1 MSRFIILC
9 IYLFFLMSTFNVAFA
24 QQASEWQDISI
35 EGVDNYNRANFQK
48 AAEKFEL
55 ALVLA
60 LTSEEG
66 GPRLV
71 NSYLNL
77 ALAYEALK
85 RDGESEKL
93 YLEAIRL
100 QEKDYGVKD
109 PALAVMLSRL
119 AGLYTERGEW
129 VMAEPLLRRA
139 LSVRED
145 VAGVN
150 HPYTALAVEELGN
163 LLFSQERYREAIVQ
177 FERAIM
183 IRANNFGS
191 FHRSLG
197 SVLTSLGISY
207 LSLGRLPEAESALL
221 NSLRIWDSE
230 VASSYNE
237 IIRTL
242 KQIVV
247 LYSLSNRYS
256 DALRYEERVIE
267 NVMNQFE
274 SEGMLLVEEIEL
286 YAAML
291 LQSGNIEAANI
302 QLQKANNIRDNI
314 RE

>member
-1 MSRFIILC
+1 MSRLIILC
-9 IYLFFLMSTFNVAFA
+9 IYLFFLLNTFNVAFA
-24 QQASEWQDISI
+24 QQATEWQDISI
-35 EGVDNYNRANFQK
+35 EGVDNYNRGDFQK
-48 AAEKFEL
+48 AADKFEL

-60 LTSEEG
+60 VTSEEG
-66 GPRLV
+66 GPRLI

-77 ALAYEALK
+77 ALAYEGLK
-85 RDGESEKL
+85 RDSESEKL

-150 HPYTALAVEELGN
+150 HPYTALAVVELGN
-163 LLFSQERYREAIVQ
+163 LLFSQERHREAIVQ
-177 FERAIM
+177 FERAIL

-197 SVLTSLGISY
+197 SILTSLGISY

-230 VASSYNE
+230 VTSSYIE

-242 KQIVV
+242 KQIVFIV
-247 LYSLSNRYS
+247 
-256 DALRYEERVIE
+256 
-267 NVMNQFE
+267 Q
-274 SEGMLLVEEIEL
+274 
-286 YAAML
+286 
-291 LQSGNIEAANI
+291 
-302 QLQKANNIRDNI
+302 
-314 RE
+314 